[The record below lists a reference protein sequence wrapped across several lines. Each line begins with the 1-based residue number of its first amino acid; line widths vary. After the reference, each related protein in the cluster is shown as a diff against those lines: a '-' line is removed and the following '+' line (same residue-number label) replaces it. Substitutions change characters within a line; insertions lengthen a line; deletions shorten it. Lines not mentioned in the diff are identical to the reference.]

1 MSAIEDAIYRIRY
14 HENIDGM
21 MSAENLA
28 RLMEKELAQLRNRIK
43 ELEKE
48 SKEHPYHESCPKCL
62 KTKMVLIKRIDAE
75 IDVKLKLRT
84 RIAELEAEREWQ
96 PIETAPK
103 DGTEIRLYDK
113 TYDIC
118 MGSWKYMSYDELG
131 GIYEPNC
138 QWWESHG
145 YKLRPTL
152 WMPLPEPPEVE

>member
-84 RIAELEAEREWQ
+84 RIEELEAEREWQ
-96 PIETAPK
+96 PMETCPDLSSVLVGK
-103 DGTEIRLYDK
+103 YLSGTWYTTPFSCYHI
-113 TYDIC
+113 
-118 MGSWKYMSYDELG
+118 GWKYG
-131 GIYEPNC
+131 T
-138 QWWESHG
+138 H
-145 YKLRPTL
+145 
-152 WMPLPEPPEVE
+152 WMPLPSAPTEEPPK